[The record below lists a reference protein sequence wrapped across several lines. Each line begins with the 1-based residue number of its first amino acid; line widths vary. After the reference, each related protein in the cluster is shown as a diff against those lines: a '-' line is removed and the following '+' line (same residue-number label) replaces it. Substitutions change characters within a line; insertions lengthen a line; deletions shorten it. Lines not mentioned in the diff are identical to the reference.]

1 MRDFKSHKPSSM
13 ILFLSICSLTKSTD
27 GDNDYSE
34 TDSIASLLPRE
45 QAQRLLARRD
55 KVRRFVQGSGQ
66 VDWQGIPLNQ
76 LEFNR
81 DLAAGQDFGGRRTAN
96 FLPALDR
103 YQGRLFQALGP
114 DRKQKVAESK
124 HHLLL
129 LSGLYG
135 LLRPLEP
142 IQLYSCPL
150 KYQIAEI
157 WDEDDLLTDVLCEYI
172 RNQRIA
178 KVIDL
183 TAMDA
188 YRKLIDWERVSN
200 SETEVLHVLDT
211 MAAGD
216 YALTAFG
223 RLLASDLLQRTEVE
237 LVNLEHGSR
246 LESTIFQSTSVEQKG
261 LPNEFDRSPPRPVAE
276 LGEGLRGGIPESPS
290 GRQPGIGSG
299 DEWQFATTR
308 LFERDVRHRRDMY
321 PQILRAAIEICRDPI
336 TPLGNTVK
344 PLSSDYAV
352 PGAWRYRIG
361 DYRLVYVPDQAKRKV
376 NFHRIKHRSDVYSQ

>member
-1 MRDFKSHKPSSM
+1 M
-13 ILFLSICSLTKSTD
+13 ILFLSICSLTKSRG
-27 GDNDYSE
+27 GDTQYDATE
-34 TDSIASLLPRE
+34 SITSHLPRTL
-45 QAQRLLARRD
+45 AQQLLIRRE
-55 KVRRFVQGSGQ
+55 KVRQCVRESKELE
-66 VDWQGIPLNQ
+66 WQGIPLNQ

-81 DLAAGQDFGGRRTAN
+81 DLARGPEFGGPRTAS

-103 YQGRLFQALGP
+103 YQGRLYQALGP
-114 DRKQKVAESK
+114 DRKQRVAESR

-157 WDEDDLLTDVLCEYI
+157 WDGDDLLTDVLCEYV

-178 KVIDL
+178 KVVDL

-188 YRKLIDWERVSN
+188 YRKLIDWNRVSG
-200 SETEVLHVLDT
+200 SGVEVLHAADS

-216 YALTAFG
+216 YALTSFG
-223 RLLASDLLQRTEVE
+223 RLLGSDLLQRTEDE
-237 LVNLEHGSR
+237 LVNLEHGSQ
-246 LESTIFQSTSVEQKG
+246 LESMVLQSTAVERKG
-261 LPNEFDRSPPRPVAE
+261 LPSEFDRSPSRPAIE
-276 LGEGLRGGIPESPS
+276 LDEGLRGGISEASAK
-290 GRQPGIGSG
+290 GSIDHGFG
-299 DEWQFATTR
+299 DDWQFATTR
-308 LFERDVRHRRDMY
+308 MFERDVRHRKDIY
-321 PQILRAAIEICRDPI
+321 PEILKAAIEICRDPL
-336 TPLGNTVK
+336 TARGNTVK

-361 DYRLVYVPDQAKRKV
+361 YYRLIYVPDQAKRKV
-376 NFHRIKHRSDVYSQ
+376 NFHRVKHRSEVYSR